1 MLAVARKEVIRMPAE
16 LLTKNE
22 RAAPRPIPT
31 APDDEFRAFAR
42 TLRKCIERAHG
53 CWLEPRAAA

>member
-1 MLAVARKEVIRMPAE
+1 MPPGRARMPAE

-42 TLRKCIERAHG
+42 TLRKC
-53 CWLEPRAAA
+53 